1 MTGQTIDPTA
11 RLAHIARFEPEIR
24 AFTACDPARI
34 EADLRT
40 APAGPLS
47 GRLVGVKDIIDT
59 AHYPTGYG
67 SDIYA
72 GHRATGD
79 AACVAL
85 LRAAGATMAGKTVT
99 TEFAFFRPGPTTN
112 PFDPARTPGGS
123 SSGSAAAVAMGMV
136 DIGIA
141 SQTAASLTRPA
152 SYCGVVGFKPTYGRY
167 ALSGVRALAPSFDAL
182 GTITP
187 DVATAIAADAV
198 LAAPVPAAST
208 IVPRAPARIGICRT
222 PWWHEAEDGTRMA
235 MAEAERIFGAHTTV
249 EMVEMDEF
257 AAAADLHITIMSF
270 EAAQALAWEYQARRE
285 ACSPQIVGLIEAG
298 RAITRATYEH
308 AQNEAATLRTR
319 AAALFTRHDML
330 VAPAAPGEAPL
341 RTQGTGSP
349 IFSRL
354 WTLLYLPT
362 LTLSGLVGPS
372 GLPVGI
378 QCLGPHGGDK
388 TLLGHALWAEWLLP
402 SRPLPSSL
410 KS

>member
-11 RLAHIARFEPEIR
+11 RIAHIARFEPGIQ
-24 AFTACDPARI
+24 AFAAHDPDRL
-34 EADLRT
+34 EQDLAT
-40 APAGPLS
+40 APPGPLN
-47 GRLVGVKDIIDT
+47 GRLVGVKDIVDT
-59 AHYPTGYG
+59 QHYPTGYG
-67 SDIYA
+67 SEIYA

-85 LRAAGATMAGKTVT
+85 LRAAGASMAGKTVT

-167 ALSGVRALAPSFDAL
+167 ALSGVKALGPSFDAL

-198 LAAPVPAAST
+198 LAAPVPATLPVS
-208 IVPRAPARIGICRT
+208 PRAPARIGICRT
-222 PWWHEAEDGTRMA
+222 PWWNEAEEGTRMA
-235 MAEAERIFGAHTTV
+235 MEEAERLFGAHTAVETV
-249 EMVEMDEF
+249 QMDDF
-257 AAAADLHITIMSF
+257 AAAADLHVTIMSF
-270 EAAQALAWEYQARRE
+270 EAAQALAWEYQARRDM
-285 ACSPQIVGLIEAG
+285 CSPQIVGLIEAG
-298 RAITRATYEH
+298 RKITRAAYEQ
-308 AQNEAATLRTR
+308 AQTQAADLRRR
-319 AAALFTRHDML
+319 AAALFAQYDML

-341 RTQGTGSP
+341 RSQGTGSP

-362 LTLSGLVGPS
+362 VTLPGLLGPS

-378 QCLGPHGGDK
+378 QCLAPHGTDHA
-388 TLLGHALWAEWLLP
+388 LLGHALWAEALLP
-402 SRPLPSSL
+402 ARPMPPAL